1 MPTQARSA
9 RAKVYI
15 SVEKVKLI
23 AFNVDSNSYS
33 FCLFWN
39 NGWCAHHSC
48 RSDVWKL
55 FTFQWP
61 LTACSIVSLN
71 FYLYFS
77 LFSVLFIET
86 NENWTIRAYW
96 SNIRFQ
102 IQCVICSNLQ
112 KKKYK
117 EAEVLF
123 SNFKMASWFDVPN
136 VFASKHWTLY
146 TQPNRNST
154 LINVQN
160 GDSLFQFGFN
170 CAANLIEIALFWALF
185 P

>member
-1 MPTQARSA
+1 MPTQARIA
-9 RAKVYI
+9 WAKVYI

-71 FYLYFS
+71 LYLYFS
-77 LFSVLFIET
+77 LFAVLFIET
-86 NENWTIRAYW
+86 NEKWTIRAYW

-112 KKKYK
+112 KKKKNTKKQKCYSAISK
-117 EAEVLF
+117 WHRDLMFQTF
-123 SNFKMASWFDVPN
+123 SLRNIEHFTPNLIAIQLWSTSKMAIHYFNLV
-136 VFASKHWTLY
+136 
-146 TQPNRNST
+146 
-154 LINVQN
+154 LIVRP
-160 GDSLFQFGFN
+160 
-170 CAANLIEIALFWALF
+170 I
-185 P
+185 